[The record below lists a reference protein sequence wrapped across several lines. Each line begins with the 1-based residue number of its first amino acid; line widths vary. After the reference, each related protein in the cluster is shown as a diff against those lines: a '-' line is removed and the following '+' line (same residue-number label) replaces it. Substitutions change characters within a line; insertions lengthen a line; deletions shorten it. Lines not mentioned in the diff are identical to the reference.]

1 MYESSVRGRSCG
13 GVLACIG
20 FLGVSFTIYI
30 QDNHRFD
37 LHKLTVQGSFL
48 YNKIRIF
55 VLALYRELYSDA
67 RDI

>member
-13 GVLACIG
+13 GDLACIG

-37 LHKLTVQGSFL
+37 LHKLTVQG
-48 YNKIRIF
+48 F
-55 VLALYRELYSDA
+55 VPLQQN
-67 RDI
+67 